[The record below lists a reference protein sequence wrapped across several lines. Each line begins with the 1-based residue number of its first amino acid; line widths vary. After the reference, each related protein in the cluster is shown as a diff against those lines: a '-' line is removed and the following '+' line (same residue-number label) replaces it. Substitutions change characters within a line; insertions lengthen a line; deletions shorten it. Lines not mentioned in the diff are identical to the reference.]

1 MSATIEVCKV
11 QSYIA
16 VDDLKFYPQN
26 PRTIKPER
34 LAELKR
40 SIRSK
45 GFYQPILVW
54 KKNGIVLAG
63 NHRLLAAKELINEG
77 FTFKT
82 QDGKHKNVL
91 PVVIEDVSEEV
102 AKAILF
108 ESNNTYAEWIEDKLR
123 QALEDAESS
132 GFDLSAFGFTQEYVD
147 SILKGAEKDA
157 EALLNGSNS
166 ELDESERFDPL
177 TDEDAI
183 PEDDAPIVIKR
194 GDTWILGKHRLHC
207 GDSTSKD
214 DVSALMAGEKADM
227 VFTDPPYNISSH
239 ASRVANVEA
248 VRKLRPNSYGKLTDA
263 EWDKNFDIKSVLPQ
277 IAKNLNKDS
286 SCYIATSHFLLPDI
300 LAWMKKDFDYSNVC
314 VWSKPNPMPSLA
326 KRHWTWGHE
335 LIAYATKGKH
345 VFNFPEDGHAHS
357 VWTINKSAK
366 CDLHPTMKPIAV
378 PEHAILHSSNP
389 DQVVL
394 DLFGGSGSTLIA
406 CENTGRRCYMMEI
419 DEKYVQT
426 IIKRWQKATGKEAI
440 HAETGDTFNSLQS
453 F

>member
-1 MSATIEVCKV
+1 MSATIEICKV
-11 QSYIA
+11 KNYIA

-157 EALLNGSNS
+157 EALLKDSNN
-166 ELDESERFDPL
+166 ELDESEKFDPSI
-177 TDEDAI
+177 DEDAI

-194 GDTWILGKHRLHC
+194 GDTWVLGKHRLHC
-207 GDSTSKD
+207 GDSTNKD

-227 VFTDPPYNISSH
+227 VFTDPPYN
-239 ASRVANVEA
+239 
-248 VRKLRPNSYGKLTDA
+248 SYGK
-263 EWDKNFDIKSVLPQ
+263 DKNFDIKNVFPQ

-286 SCYIATSHFLLPDI
+286 SCYVATSHFLLPDI

-314 VWSKPNPMPSLA
+314 VWSKPNPIPSLA
-326 KRHWTWGHE
+326 KRHWTLGHE

-345 VFNFPEDGHAHS
+345 VFNFPEDGRAHS
-357 VWTINKSAK
+357 VWTIN
-366 CDLHPTMKPIAV
+366 DLHPTMKPIAV

-406 CENTGRRCYMMEI
+406 CENAGRRCYMMEI